1 MKNRLDYLDSIRG
14 FAALLVVF
22 HHVFETY
29 MDSMGGSYSLLE
41 SFYNVIDIG
50 RVGVIVFFITSGFV
64 IPWSLKVGS
73 SEVLKTFAIKRFF
86 RLYPTY
92 WFSIILTVIIG
103 LGPGIQI
110 ISTEQVFINFTMI
123 HKFLGVESVLPPY
136 WTLHLELVFYFICA
150 FLFYFGCLRSN
161 KCLILIIVLFCI
173 LGVISAAFRYY
184 YQIRIPIVMIFSIGA
199 MFYGSLLKNL
209 LIDKQQEL
217 RLPLVW
223 LTVFYFISL
232 FFAHNL
238 YYLDGWLKWFLTD
251 AFAFILFFV
260 LVTKIKLQNSITVY
274 LGRISYSLYLLHSLV
289 IGLAFSAFGDF
300 SYTNMGFYLI
310 LITTVLG
317 SIFFADL
324 SYRFI
329 EKPGVRLS
337 KLFVHNAINFNK
349 A

>member
-1 MKNRLDYLDSIRG
+1 MKTRLDYLDSIRG

-86 RLYPTY
+86 RLYPVY

-123 HKFLGVESVLPPY
+123 HKFLGVESILPPY

-150 FLFYFGCLRSN
+150 FLFFFIYQYGILSNTYHYCFGFH
-161 KCLILIIVLFCI
+161 ILC
-173 LGVISAAFRYY
+173 
-184 YQIRIPIVMIFSIGA
+184 
-199 MFYGSLLKNL
+199 
-209 LIDKQQEL
+209 
-217 RLPLVW
+217 
-223 LTVFYFISL
+223 
-232 FFAHNL
+232 
-238 YYLDGWLKWFLTD
+238 
-251 AFAFILFFV
+251 
-260 LVTKIKLQNSITVY
+260 
-274 LGRISYSLYLLHSLV
+274 
-289 IGLAFSAFGDF
+289 
-300 SYTNMGFYLI
+300 
-310 LITTVLG
+310 
-317 SIFFADL
+317 
-324 SYRFI
+324 
-329 EKPGVRLS
+329 
-337 KLFVHNAINFNK
+337 
-349 A
+349 